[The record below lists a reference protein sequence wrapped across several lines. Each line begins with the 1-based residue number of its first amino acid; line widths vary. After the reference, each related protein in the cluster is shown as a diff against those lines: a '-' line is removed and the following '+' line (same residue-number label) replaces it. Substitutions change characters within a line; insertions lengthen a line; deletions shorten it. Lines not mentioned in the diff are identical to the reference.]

1 MGIMFFSAGR
11 IAFFIILLIAEANAL
26 SLWARVWSVEHK
38 HKGTS
43 VRPSLFTNFGSKLR
57 TLSKEHKEKDQNKG
71 GIEQPSGEQTG
82 RYQFVRNAA
91 KLVGPSVVR
100 IDGQREATST
110 LASLSGKVQPGD
122 IFSVSGSGLIMASDG
137 YILTNAHV
145 VENTQKVSVTL
156 PNGRTFKATTVQCDE
171 LTDLAVLKVD
181 AAAAKNCVLTPA
193 PLGDSSTLHSG
204 DWVVAVGCPVGLDF
218 TVTSGVVSNPRR
230 SAAEI
235 GAFHMKGNFIQTDA
249 ALNSGNSGGPLV
261 NDQGEVVGINS
272 MGLTNTQAIGFAIP
286 INRAKDIYEVLKT
299 GKKPAHPYFGMEI
312 SSITPDVI
320 RIRNEDPNVS
330 HLCEDTTGSL
340 VHRVTPGGPADR
352 AGLRRNDIIVGVN
365 GKTVQRAEETEDQL
379 EKCRPGVS
387 AEVNVVRG
395 EAGKRVTIAVEPMD
409 MHTVLEAKRKLS
421 PVIVVKQ

>member
-1 MGIMFFSAGR
+1 M
-11 IAFFIILLIAEANAL
+11 
-26 SLWARVWSVEHK
+26 
-38 HKGTS
+38 
-43 VRPSLFTNFGSKLR
+43 
-57 TLSKEHKEKDQNKG
+57 
-71 GIEQPSGEQTG
+71 
-82 RYQFVRNAA
+82 
-91 KLVGPSVVR
+91 VR
-100 IDGQREATST
+100 IDGQRDATS
-110 LASLSGKVQPGD
+110 LLVSVSDELKPGS
-122 IFSVSGSGLIMASDG
+122 IFGVSGSGLIMSADG

-145 VENTQKVSVTL
+145 VENTKKVSVTL

-181 AAAAKNCVLTPA
+181 ATFSKDCVMTPA

-218 TVTSGVVSNPRR
+218 TVTSGVVSNPKR

-235 GAFHMKGNFIQTDA
+235 GAYHMKGSFIQTDA

-286 INRAKDIYEVLKT
+286 INRAKQIYEVLKT

-312 SSITPDVI
+312 SSITPDTI
-320 RIRNEDPNVS
+320 RIRNEDPNVF
-330 HLCEDTTGSL
+330 HLCEDIAGSL
-340 VHRVTPGGPADR
+340 INRVVPGSPADR

-365 GKTVQRAEETEDQL
+365 GEMVRRAEEAEDEL
-379 EKCRPGVS
+379 NKCKPGVA

-395 EAGKRVTIAVEPMD
+395 EAGKRLSVAVEPMD
-409 MHTVLEAKRKLS
+409 MYSMLEANRKRLS
-421 PVIVVKQ
+421 PPQVVIVKS

>member
-1 MGIMFFSAGR
+1 MEQNHGKSSMLADFG
-11 IAFFIILLIAEANAL
+11 N
-26 SLWARVWSVEHK
+26 RV
-38 HKGTS
+38 
-43 VRPSLFTNFGSKLR
+43 R
-57 TLSKEHKEKDQNKG
+57 TLRKDCKQKEKAKNVADH
-71 GIEQPSGEQTG
+71 PSGEQLD
-82 RYQFVRNAA
+82 RFHFVRNAA

-100 IDGQREATST
+100 IDGQRDVTP
-110 LASLSGKVQPGD
+110 LVASVSDKYQPGE
-122 IFSVSGSGLIMASDG
+122 IFSVAGSGLIMASDG
-137 YILTNAHV
+137 YVLTNAHV
-145 VENTQKVSVTL
+145 VENTKKVSVTL

-181 AAAAKNCVLTPA
+181 AAALKNCVMTPA

-218 TVTSGVVSNPRR
+218 TVTSGVVSNPKR

-235 GAFHMKGNFIQTDA
+235 GAHHMKGSFIQTDA

-261 NDQGEVVGINS
+261 NDQGQVVGINA

-286 INRAKDIYEVLKT
+286 INRAKEIYNVLKT

-312 SSITPDVI
+312 SSITPDTI

-330 HLCEDTTGSL
+330 HLCEETTGSL
-340 VHRVTPGGPADR
+340 VHRVVPGGPADR

-365 GKTVQRAEETEDQL
+365 GETVVRAEDTEDQL
-379 EKCRPGVS
+379 AKCRPGVS

-395 EAGKRVTIAVEPMD
+395 EAGKRLTIAVEPMD
-409 MHTVLEAKRKLS
+409 IYAMLDAKQKELS
-421 PVIVVKQ
+421 QPQVIIVKP